1 MSRPVL
7 QEEPEQKKI
16 DIMNML
22 AGQSITLRMESNGTV
37 TVAMAA
43 PIAKALEPTVK
54 KAENAA
60 TAAPSNEA
68 TTPAAPS
75 NEATTPATPS
85 NEATKPTAPS
95 NEATTPAVPSNEA
108 MTPAAPSNE
117 ARTPAA
123 PSYKATT
130 PAAPSYGATTPAAP
144 SYEATTPAGESN
156 DTMPPLIE
164 MDLKFLNISSDVIT
178 EAEQLRV
185 NQSAII
191 INDLVSNTVF
201 L

>member
-1 MSRPVL
+1 MSRPIL
-7 QEEPEQKKI
+7 QEEPEPKKI

-37 TVAMAA
+37 TVALAA

-75 NEATTPATPS
+75 NEATTPS
-85 NEATKPTAPS
+85 KEATKPTAPS
-95 NEATTPAVPSNEA
+95 NEATTPAAPSNEA

-117 ARTPAA
+117 AMKPAPPSYEARTPA
-123 PSYKATT
+123 P
-130 PAAPSYGATTPAAP
+130 PSYGATPPAPP
-144 SYEATTPAGESN
+144 SYETTTPAVESN

-191 INDLVSNTVF
+191 INDLVRNTVF